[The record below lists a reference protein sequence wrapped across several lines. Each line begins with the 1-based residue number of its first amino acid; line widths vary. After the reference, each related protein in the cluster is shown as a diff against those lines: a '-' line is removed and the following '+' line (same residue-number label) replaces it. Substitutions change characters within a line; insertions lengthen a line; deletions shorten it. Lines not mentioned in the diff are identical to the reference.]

1 MPTGRTPLSK
11 PVKETMA
18 KMDRARQTQQQEM
31 AVLSAVGP
39 SAMID
44 ADRAAA
50 RAPAA
55 AAAPAPAAA
64 AEARARAAAERAAE
78 RAAEARARGL
88 APPGG
93 KKSTYGLRTSPT
105 FHLHF
110 I

>member
-55 AAAPAPAAA
+55 AA
-64 AEARARAAAERAAE
+64 EARARAAAERAAE